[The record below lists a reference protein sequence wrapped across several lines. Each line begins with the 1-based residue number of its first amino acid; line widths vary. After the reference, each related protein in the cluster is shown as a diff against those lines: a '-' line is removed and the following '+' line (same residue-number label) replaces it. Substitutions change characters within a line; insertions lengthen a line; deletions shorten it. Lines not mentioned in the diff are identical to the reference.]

1 MMVAS
6 ALWLKCLLKNNIMA
20 KNRNF
25 DLNKGG
31 DNKFDLHKGPNR
43 KFDLQK
49 DMDDEDEVVAAVEE
63 TEGDEVPNPVIP
75 PAQTPQPEEPAS
87 VLEPEVTPQRVADAI
102 EYGPE
107 EPKKK
112 GFAWLWALIGIAIV
126 LAVLGMIFLRDGN
139 KEEPAEEPVETV
151 AEGMPGDSAVSDEA
165 EAPTPEAEN
174 NAEAAPAAAPA
185 ESTPVAAPAES
196 TPVAAPATPKA
207 SAVDLSAQPTGSVK
221 EEAKNVIKGIYG
233 DGSERKN
240 RLGDRYKE
248 IQRRVNKRK
257 RSGKF

>member
-1 MMVAS
+1 
-6 ALWLKCLLKNNIMA
+6 MA

-49 DMDDEDEVVAAVEE
+49 DMDDEDEVAVAAEE
-63 TEGDEVPNPVIP
+63 AASTEEPRPVIP

-139 KEEPAEEPVETV
+139 KEEQAEEPVETV

-174 NAEAAPAAAPA
+174 NAEAAPAAATA
-185 ESTPVAAPAES
+185 ESTPVAAPAAPTASE
-196 TPVAAPATPKA
+196 PVAAAPATPKA

-248 IQRRVNKRK
+248 IQRRVNKMK